1 MASSLVNAD
10 GRIPRLARNERLA
23 GLIGF
28 SWGFAEGLVFFI
40 VPDVYISFATLF
52 SPRAGIVAWFSS
64 IAGSVLA
71 VAVIFVLT
79 AMFGVDYLG
88 FLPSIPGIS
97 SGLVE
102 RVAERLAEAG
112 LPYTASFIF
121 TGVPLKLY
129 VGLALSLGVS
139 LGSVLL
145 WTVFARIVRIAPTV
159 AATAVL
165 RRLFSRVIDAR
176 PVVWTALLL
185 FFWAA
190 FYVFY
195 FIRMGRI

>member
-1 MASSLVNAD
+1 MNAND
-10 GRIPRLARNERLA
+10 RIPRLARNERLA

-52 SPRAGIVAWFSS
+52 SPRAGLVAWFSS
-64 IAGSVLA
+64 IAGSALA
-71 VAVIFVLT
+71 AFVIFGLT
-79 AMFGVDYLG
+79 AMLGVDYLG

-129 VGLALSLGVS
+129 VAVALSLGAA

-159 AATAVL
+159 AAAAVT
-165 RRLFSRVIDAR
+165 RRLFSRAIDAR
-176 PVVWTALLL
+176 PQAATALLAA
-185 FFWAA
+185 FWLA

>member
-1 MASSLVNAD
+1 MNAN
-10 GRIPRLARNERLA
+10 GRIPRLAGDARLA
-23 GLIGF
+23 SLIGF

-52 SPRAGIVAWFSS
+52 SPRAGIVAWLSS
-64 IAGSVLA
+64 IAGSA
-71 VAVIFVLT
+71 VAVVVIFVLT
-79 AMFGVDYLG
+79 AMLRLDYLG

-97 SGLVE
+97 TGLVE
-102 RVAERLAEAG
+102 RVAERLAGAG

-129 VGLALSLGVS
+129 VAVALSLGVS

-145 WTVFARIVRIAPTV
+145 WTIFARIVRIAPTV
-159 AATAVL
+159 VATAVI
-165 RRLFSRVIDAR
+165 RRLFSRAIDAR
-176 PVVWTALLL
+176 PGVWTALLVL
-185 FFWAA
+185 FWFA

-195 FIRMGRI
+195 FMRMGRI

>member
-1 MASSLVNAD
+1 MNANA
-10 GRIPRLARNERLA
+10 RIRPLARNERLA

-28 SWGFAEGLVFFI
+28 SWGLAEGLVFFI

-64 IAGSVLA
+64 IAGSA
-71 VAVIFVLT
+71 VAVSVIFLLT
-79 AMFGVDYLG
+79 GMVRLDYLG

-97 SGLVE
+97 TGLVE

-121 TGVPLKLY
+121 SGVPLKLY
-129 VGLALSLGVS
+129 VALAVALGAS

-159 AATAVL
+159 AATVAIRL
-165 RRLFSRVIDAR
+165 LFSRAIDAR
-176 PVVWTALLL
+176 PKVWTALLV
-185 FFWAA
+185 FFWLA

-195 FIRMGRI
+195 FIRMSRI